1 MGESKL
7 SSKNL
12 IVIRMFV
19 YTKTSIEDWK
29 EDQVGEKLMGLEHKK
44 RTLPR
49 WLLGWV
55 EKLEDQ
61 TQIGL

>member
-1 MGESKL
+1 M

-29 EDQVGEKLMGLEHKK
+29 EDQVGEKLMGLRAQKENFTKVAF
-44 RTLPR
+44 RM
-49 WLLGWV
+49 G
-55 EKLEDQ
+55 
-61 TQIGL
+61 